1 MALRTASL
9 ASTDISCQ
17 PSAFAQQCT
26 SVPTVLSGMSELE
39 VADKSQMISLV
50 VEFPKAVP
58 LVKRSYR
65 TGW

>member
-1 MALRTASL
+1 
-9 ASTDISCQ
+9 
-17 PSAFAQQCT
+17 
-26 SVPTVLSGMSELE
+26 VSELE

-65 TGW
+65 TGWWTGSRPISPSPRPRERMVLLMLW